1 MRVLLYII
9 AFITTVL
16 LILIMYDLIIVRKKQ
31 VKIRLDNI
39 KDMAP
44 ILDDEEALKKPIT
57 DRLLKPAYENFLK
70 FIGSAAP
77 KQIREKYEDIINNA
91 GSPKDVTF
99 QRIIAIQIM
108 VGLLLAGILF
118 LISSQSGKNHL
129 VLIILAAI
137 IGFILPI
144 SYFKTQADKRKR
156 EITRQLPDLLDLLYV
171 SVEAG
176 LGFDMALKKTTD
188 KMQGALSLE
197 IGKTLDE
204 INKGKNRQDSLR
216 SLVNRTG
223 AEDLSSFVTA
233 VIQSEQLGS
242 NITNTLRIQSV
253 SMRQKRRQ
261 RAEEAAAK
269 IPVKMLFPLIFFIF
283 PSLLIV
289 VLGPAMINIIK
300 TLGSLF

>member
-108 VGLLLAGILF
+108 VGLLLGGILF

>member
-1 MRVLLYII
+1 MRILLYII
-9 AFITTVL
+9 TFTTAT
-16 LILIMYDLIIVRKKQ
+16 LISLIFYDLIIGRKKQ
-31 VKIRLDNI
+31 VKGRLDNI
-39 KDMAP
+39 KEMTP
-44 ILDDEEALKKPIT
+44 IFDDEEDLKKPIT
-57 DRLLKPAYENFLK
+57 DRLIKPAYESFLR
-70 FIGSAAP
+70 FIGSVAP

-108 VGLLLAGILF
+108 VGLLTGGILF
-118 LISSQSGKNHL
+118 LISSRNGKTHL
-129 VLIILAAI
+129 ILIILAAVV
-137 IGFILPI
+137 GFILPV
-144 SYFKTQADKRKR
+144 SYFKTQADKRKKI
-156 EITRQLPDLLDLLYV
+156 ITRQLPDLLDLLYV

-176 LGFDMALKKTTD
+176 LGFDMALKKTSD

-204 INKGKNRQDSLR
+204 INKGKNRQDALR
-216 SLVNRTG
+216 SMVKRTG
-223 AEDLSSFVTA
+223 AEDLSSFITA

-253 SMRQKRRQ
+253 SIRQRRRQ

-289 VLGPAMINIIK
+289 VLGPAVINIIK
-300 TLGSLF
+300 NLGNLF